1 MSHVLVLLVQDVGL
15 ELGDPGSVLAIDGL
29 AVIGTVGFFVPAAIL
44 VGLVTWAV
52 IRDRR
57 LVALER
63 QDEEEHA
70 ESLE

>member
-1 MSHVLVLLVQDVGL
+1 MSHVLVLLVQGARL
-15 ELGDPGSVLAIDGL
+15 EFGDPSSILAIDGL

-63 QDEEEHA
+63 QDDGEHA
-70 ESLE
+70 ESPE